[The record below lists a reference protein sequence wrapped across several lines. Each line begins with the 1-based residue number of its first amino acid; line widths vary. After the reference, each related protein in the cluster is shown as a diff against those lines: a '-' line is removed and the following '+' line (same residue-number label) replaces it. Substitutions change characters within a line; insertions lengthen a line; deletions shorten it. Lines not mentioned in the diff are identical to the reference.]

1 MGVLDGKVAL
11 VTGASKGIGA
21 RILVA
26 EIAERGGMAF
36 AAQGDVSKS
45 GDVKQLFGEAFGRL
59 DSAGQQCRRVFVRS
73 VGVGH
78 RDGVSPPVPHECI
91 RYTGDAGGG
100 GIAWRERR

>member
-45 GDVKQLFGEAFGRL
+45 GDVKQLFGEAARAFGRL
-59 DSAGQQCRRVFVRS
+59 DSA
-73 VGVGH
+73 
-78 RDGVSPPVPHECI
+78 
-91 RYTGDAGGG
+91 TGDAGGG